1 MMPQSIE
8 EAGNSDS
15 EEDKD
20 QQLNMNSQSGIDI
33 QQQ

>member
-1 MMPQSIE
+1 MNYYQSNQNNKKMVPSSIE

-20 QQLNMNSQSGIDI
+20 
-33 QQQ
+33 